1 MRSHFVFVA
10 FSLRSH
16 FSVRPPPFFMKSLL
30 SRMFALMLVAVIGLS
45 GCSAI
50 GPSDGLSGNY
60 VDDTVALIDSLRES
74 IALPKDA
81 PNKIE
86 LQDAAKQQINGF
98 ASRYRRDSAVSNLS
112 SFATMRTALNALA
125 GHYSAYPN
133 RPVPQKL
140 QDRLEQEFK
149 QVESALSRG
158 A

>member
-1 MRSHFVFVA
+1 
-10 FSLRSH
+10 
-16 FSVRPPPFFMKSLL
+16 MKSLL
-30 SRMFALMLVAVIGLS
+30 SRMFALMLVAVIGLT

-50 GPSDGLSGNY
+50 GPTDGLTGSY
-60 VDDTVALIDSLRES
+60 TDDTVALIDSLRES

-81 PNKIE
+81 PDKME
-86 LQDAAKQQINGF
+86 LQNVAKQRINDF
-98 ASRYRRDSAVSNLS
+98 ASRYRRDSEIANLS

-125 GHYSAYPN
+125 GHYSSYPN

-149 QVESALSRG
+149 QVEAALRRG

>member
-1 MRSHFVFVA
+1 MR
-10 FSLRSH
+10 
-16 FSVRPPPFFMKSLL
+16 SLL
-30 SRMFALMLVAVIGLS
+30 SRVFALMLVAVIGLT
-45 GCSAI
+45 GCSAV

-60 VDDTVALIDSLRES
+60 TEDTIALIDSLRDS

-81 PNKIE
+81 PNKVE
-86 LQDAAKQQINGF
+86 LQNEAKQKINGF
-98 ASRYRRDSAVSNLS
+98 ASRYRRDSAIANLS

-125 GHYSAYPN
+125 GHYSSYPN

-149 QVESALSRG
+149 QVEAALRRG

>member
-1 MRSHFVFVA
+1 
-10 FSLRSH
+10 
-16 FSVRPPPFFMKSLL
+16 
-30 SRMFALMLVAVIGLS
+30 MFALMLVAVIGLS

-86 LQDAAKQQINGF
+86 LQDTAKQQINGF

-149 QVESALSRG
+149 QVEAALSRG

>member
-1 MRSHFVFVA
+1 
-10 FSLRSH
+10 
-16 FSVRPPPFFMKSLL
+16 
-30 SRMFALMLVAVIGLS
+30 MFALMLVAVITLS
-45 GCSAI
+45 GCSAV

-60 VDDTVALIDSLRES
+60 VDDTVALIDSLRDS

-81 PNKIE
+81 PNKAA
-86 LQDAAKQQINGF
+86 LQDEAKQKINSF

-112 SFATMRTALNALA
+112 SFSTMRTALNALA

-149 QVESALSRG
+149 QVEAALSRG